1 MKKFW
6 QILER
11 NQLCKCI
18 CSGFFFPLYPLMCH
32 ISFSSYST
40 SSWALWQCLWRL
52 NFLIIWNSIL
62 FLLLSLRLH
71 THRANVQSRFLLLI
85 ERKLEFLRGWR
96 VWHYVHRRHSGNL
109 NPKAVIYIQCFKY
122 CGVYT
127 ASHYFLG
134 VQKLYDLWYCRLVN
148 VLSFRFLS
156 LSSSE

>member
-18 CSGFFFPLYPLMCH
+18 CSGFLFSFISSDVSYFF
-32 ISFSSYST
+32 
-40 SSWALWQCLWRL
+40 
-52 NFLIIWNSIL
+52 
-62 FLLLSLRLH
+62 FLLFYFFLGIVAVFVETQFSYYLEFYFIFSAFFKATH
-71 THRANVQSRFLLLI
+71 TQSKCTIKIRFLLLI

-109 NPKAVIYIQCFKY
+109 NPKTVIYIQCFKY

-127 ASHYFLG
+127 ASLYFLG
-134 VQKLYDLWYCRLVN
+134 VQKLYDL
-148 VLSFRFLS
+148 
-156 LSSSE
+156 